1 MKIFSLITVIIS
13 VVFIYSCSSDSDNPT
28 NPSTKGNITGQITE
42 QGAGNP
48 VSGASISTQPATTTV
63 TSDNSGNYTFSN
75 IEAGSYTVTASK
87 NGYTQNNANANVT
100 AGQTTTVNII
110 LTNTQNIPI
119 ASFNY
124 GGTLVTPAVITFTNT
139 SQNADSY
146 LWDFGDGTTSTQA
159 NPKKTYNQHGTYTV
173 TLTATNTTSNL
184 TDQTNQNLTIKPGKV
199 FLQKV
204 TLNAFPATNGSGA
217 SWDVGSWPDVFFTIS
232 DSVTNILYEVPTYY
246 PDLDPAT
253 LPVEWTLS
261 PEVQFSNWGKTY
273 YIDLWDYDSISS
285 NEYMGYT
292 NGFKINQLTT
302 YPTTLALQN
311 TSGTIR
317 VTLTL
322 RWQ

>member
-1 MKIFSLITVIIS
+1 MKKFYFITVIIS
-13 VVFIYSCSSDSDNPT
+13 AVFIYSCSSDNPT
-28 NPSTKGNITGQITE
+28 DSSTKGNISGKITE
-42 QGAGNP
+42 QGTGIA
-48 VSGASISTQPATTTV
+48 VSGASITTQPSTTIV
-63 TSDNSGNYTFSN
+63 TSDNNGNYTISD
-75 IEAGSYTVTASK
+75 IEAGSYTLTVTK
-87 NGYTQNNANANVT
+87 TGYTPNNVNVNVT
-100 AGQTTTVNII
+100 AGQTATANIAI
-110 LTNTQNIPI
+110 TNTQNIPI

-159 NPKKTYNQHGTYTV
+159 NPNKTYNQHGTYTV
-173 TLTATNTTSNL
+173 TLTATNTTSSL

-232 DSVTNILYEVPTYY
+232 DSVTNILYEVPTYF
-246 PDLDPAT
+246 PDLDLAT

-261 PEVQFSNWGKTY
+261 PEVQFLNWGKTY